1 MKLLKVSDGKTCLKR
16 QMLTFKRKKI
26 VPGSVINPLLVRLLP
41 MTDVQI
47 TRNELVSFF
56 WYKFSSQLDFT
67 YNSYQSYFSSI
78 EIYLSYLMNQ
88 VLGYLMYIINKY
100 LQIGTDL
107 NENNFEWQ
115 VFFEENR
122 SSKNEFIFVLT
133 IRGVWP
139 RPR

>member
-26 VPGSVINPLLVRLLP
+26 VPGSVINPLLVRLLL

-122 SSKNEFIFVLT
+122 SSKNECIFVLT